1 MDEHYVRSNNDKPCK
16 CGFPGNGQR
25 CKKKKFLGMGFWKIS
40 NSFLTFKVAAKL
52 PIFSVIA
59 ELLFSKTTAE
69 LGDKEWK

>member
-1 MDEHYVRSNNDKPCK
+1 MNTKSGQIMTNPASGVFQEMDKDVK
-16 CGFPGNGQR
+16 
-25 CKKKKFLGMGFWKIS
+25 KKKKFLGMGFWKIS

-69 LGDKEWK
+69 LGEKEWK